1 MGASLRYLTGAAV
14 GIVFLAG
21 CSSSSDPISSSKTV
35 ICTKALGVIVLSEA
49 SDDAQRRLQQAKQA
63 ETTLQA
69 LASQTQDAS
78 LATALRNA
86 ASTAGD
92 ATTHDWSPTQLKA
105 WVIQEQARFNA
116 LRKACG

>member
-1 MGASLRYLTGAAV
+1 MRYLIGAAL
-14 GIVFLAG
+14 GMALLAG

-35 ICTKALGVIVLSEA
+35 ICTKALGAIVISEA

-63 ETTLQA
+63 ATTLQA
-69 LASQTQDAS
+69 LANQTQDAS

-92 ATTHDWSPTQLKA
+92 ATTHNWSPTRLKA
-105 WVIQEQARFNA
+105 WVVQEQARFNA